1 MIEFDL
7 PSMLKALCRQKAERQ
22 YQLLARILL
31 HLDCGRIFVRYV

>member
-7 PSMLKALCRQKAERQ
+7 PNMLKALCCQKAERQ

-31 HLDCGRIFVRYV
+31 HPVCDRFF